1 MIGKSVMLG
10 SILFG
15 GLFVV
20 SGLGMLFV
28 AANTDWVRTLDSGAT
43 CAAGRNCGSARTTLV
58 MVGGSFVAA
67 GLFSAVVPVVV
78 ARWVRRWTTRLTT
91 PGPPLSAAS
100 AERLRALLTPLGVD
114 LATAASAEPV
124 AGAPAAGGSHGTAER
139 LSATILQKTDRGPV
153 AGGQRL
159 LEFELE
165 VRPPVEPPY
174 RVTVASLVRES
185 LAGLLIEGSSLAVR
199 AEQGNPE
206 QVTIDWSE
214 N

>member
-28 AANTDWVRTLDSGAT
+28 AANSEWVRTLDSGAT
-43 CAAGRNCGSARTTLV
+43 CAAGRNCGSARTTLI

-78 ARWVRRWTTRLTT
+78 ARRVRRWTARLTT
-91 PGPPLSAAS
+91 PAPPLSVAS
-100 AERLRALLTPLGVD
+100 TERLRALLTPLGVE
-114 LATAASAEPV
+114 LATAASGEPGV
-124 AGAPAAGGSHGTAER
+124 VAPADGVSHGAAER
-139 LSATILQKTDRGPV
+139 LSATVIRKTDRGPV

-159 LEFELE
+159 LELELE

-185 LAGLLIEGSSLAVR
+185 LAGLLIEGSSLTVH
-199 AEQGNPE
+199 AERGNPG